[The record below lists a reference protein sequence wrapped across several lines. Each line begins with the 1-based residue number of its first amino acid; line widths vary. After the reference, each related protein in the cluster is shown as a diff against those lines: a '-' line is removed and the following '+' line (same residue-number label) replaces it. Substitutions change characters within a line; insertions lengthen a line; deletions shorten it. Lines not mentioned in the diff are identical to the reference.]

1 MGDTFR
7 ELAENGPL
15 LLAIGAAALAGLVSF
30 LSPCVLPLVP
40 GYLSYVTG
48 LAGADLEGRPV
59 RDRTGASG
67 SSTRTAVGTA
77 DPGSGGEPTSDG
89 ATRLAVRSSVDAPP
103 VPPAVP
109 NAPAGFVTRT
119 VKGRVLAGTLLFIAG
134 FTTVF
139 VLTAVLVVNVGTALF
154 VHRRTVEIVVGALII
169 MLGLA
174 FLGLVP
180 GTQREFRI
188 HRLPAAGL
196 LGAPVF
202 GAVFALSWVPCVG
215 PTLGA
220 VLGMAAVSGRTDRA
234 VVLAVAY
241 CLGLGLPFVIFGLGF
256 RRLLGVFRVVR
267 RNSRWVT
274 RIGGALLI
282 LMGLA
287 LVTGGWQSFVIW
299 LQTTVGVGEVG
310 I

>member
-1 MGDTFR
+1 MGGTFR
-7 ELAENGPL
+7 ELALSGPL

-48 LAGADLEGRPV
+48 LAGADLDGRARKGTLLTPAV
-59 RDRTGASG
+59 EQGPPLDTAAERERDGGTG
-67 SSTRTAVGTA
+67 V
-77 DPGSGGEPTSDG
+77 
-89 ATRLAVRSSVDAPP
+89 AVRERVAR
-103 VPPAVP
+103 VGA
-109 NAPAGFVTRT
+109 

-134 FTTVF
+134 FTVVF
-139 VLTAVLVVNVGTALF
+139 VATAILF
-154 VHRRTVEIVVGALII
+154 ASIGRVFFDYERQLEIVIGALII
-169 MLGLA
+169 VLGLGY
-174 FLGLVP
+174 LGLIP
-180 GTQREFRI
+180 ALQREFRI
-188 HRLPAAGL
+188 SRLPSAGL

-202 GAVFALSWVPCVG
+202 GAVFALSWVPCTG

-220 VLGMAAVSGRTDRA
+220 VMGMATASGQSDRA

-241 CLGLGLPFVIFGLGF
+241 CLGLGIPFVVFGLGF
-256 RRLLGVFRVVR
+256 QRLLGVFRAVR

-274 RIGGALLI
+274 RVGGALLI
-282 LMGLA
+282 LIGLA

-299 LQTTVGVGEVG
+299 LQTTVGVGEVS